1 MEINNLEKLGR
12 KRTILI
18 SISILLV
25 SLHTIY
31 YYHLVMPEVEM
42 KKIVQQLIRFLLT
55 IWLLILIYKG
65 KNWARIVTIILAF
78 VAVVGSI
85 ISMFAINQVFV
96 LKIPFLIMTFV
107 NIMAIYFFGFSKSFK
122 AFATYQKKKGS
133 EIENLSV

>member
-1 MEINNLEKLGR
+1 
-12 KRTILI
+12 
-18 SISILLV
+18 
-25 SLHTIY
+25 
-31 YYHLVMPEVEM
+31 MPEVEM

-122 AFATYQKKKGS
+122 AFATYQKMKGS